1 MNPREMKIDNDQN
14 SGAFNFELEW
24 FEIEWSIVINMQ
36 FVDSHH
42 QLLSFYGVIGQKVFG
57 VF

>member
-1 MNPREMKIDNDQN
+1 MKIDNDQN

-42 QLLSFYGVIGQKVFG
+42 QLLSF
-57 VF
+57 